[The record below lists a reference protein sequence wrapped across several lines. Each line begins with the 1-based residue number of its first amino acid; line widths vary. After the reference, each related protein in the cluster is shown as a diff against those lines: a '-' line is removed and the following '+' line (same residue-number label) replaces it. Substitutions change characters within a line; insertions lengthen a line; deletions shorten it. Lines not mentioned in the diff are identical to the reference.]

1 MKLHQPSISSAAQN
15 GDPAL
20 VSKTVGEVEKW
31 HVELVGIRIFLFF
44 FTFGK
49 AFRTVLLLQFC
60 SRVMEGVL
68 LD

>member
-31 HVELVGIRIFLFF
+31 HVELVGIRIF

-49 AFRTVLLLQFC
+49 AFGTVLLLQFC